1 MDLSNLKTELR
12 QTNFNWSQFLLQLR
26 LRLRW
31 QVARLGNAGK
41 IGIGLFVV
49 AGIFFLAAV
58 SPQGTELQKLQERA
72 EILQSKP
79 QQTADEANLERSK
92 LSGDQALQIFY
103 EFFPRIDSSPFWIRE
118 LVRIAKQQG
127 VEINSSDFRLSI
139 EKGERLS
146 RYEMI
151 LPIRGRYPQVRAFMA
166 DALEVVPAM
175 ALVGIAFK
183 RENIQSAQ
191 VEVRL
196 EMNLYLDE

>member
-1 MDLSNLKTELR
+1 MDISTLKAESL
-12 QTNFNWSQFLLQLR
+12 QTNLNRLQ

-49 AGIFFLAAV
+49 AGIFFLAV
-58 SPQGTELQKLQERA
+58 VLPQGTELLNLQERA

-79 QQTADEANLERSK
+79 QQAGDEATLANK
-92 LSGDQALQIFY
+92 KVGGDQALQIFY

-118 LVRIAKQQG
+118 LVRIAKKQG

-139 EKGERLS
+139 EKDERLA

-151 LPIRGRYPQVRAFMA
+151 LPIRGRYPQIRAFIADVLEAVPTMA
-166 DALEVVPAM
+166 I
-175 ALVGIAFK
+175 VGIAFK
-183 RENIQSAQ
+183 RENVQSTQ
-191 VEVRL
+191 LEVRL
-196 EMNLYLDE
+196 EVNLYLDE

>member
-1 MDLSNLKTELR
+1 MDLSNLKSELR
-12 QTNFNWSQFLLQLR
+12 QTNFNWSQLQSR
-26 LRLRW
+26 LHW
-31 QVARLGNAGK
+31 QVARLGNTGK

-79 QQTADEANLERSK
+79 QQAVNEASAESRK

-118 LVRIAKQQG
+118 LVRIARQQG

-175 ALVGIAFK
+175 AIVGIAFK

-191 VEVRL
+191 IEVRL